1 MYKGIVLQSVD
12 SAFFGEPQRVPL
24 GSGEIS
30 SGFFRMQGGTEVTPP
45 LATFSGFLEALF
57 PFASEERKMN
67 TSSTRGVLEPDLGEQ
82 WSEVFAEQ
90 ESRKSD

>member
-1 MYKGIVLQSVD
+1 MYKGTVLQSVD
-12 SAFFGEPQRVPL
+12 SAFFGEPQHVPL

-30 SGFFRMQGGTEVTPP
+30 LGFFRMQGGTEVTPP
-45 LATFSGFLEALF
+45 FSVFLEALF